1 VAARPDARQTVNV
14 DQLMRRQWTVVGL
27 MVVGYAG
34 YYVCRSDY
42 SVSIPLLIAD
52 LSAHGM
58 ARDAAKIGL
67 GRIASL
73 AVLGYALGKFVSGP
87 LADRA
92 GGRRL
97 FLGGMLGSV
106 ICTIG
111 FALAGTIPIFTL
123 AWIANRLVQSTGWV
137 GMVKLTSKWF
147 SYAQYGTAMG
157 VISVSYLL
165 GDVGARLFMQSLI
178 EHGFGWRGLFCAAAA
193 VLGVLFIIN
202 AIWLR
207 EAPAVAPPDSPDRL
221 DDGRG
226 ILSSLARSPQF
237 WLACVLSLGFTLI
250 RETFNT
256 WTPTFFTEA
265 ASLSPAAAAGASAWF
280 PLLGAASVVIAGVA
294 SDRLGRSG
302 RARIMFVGLLASVGL
317 LLLLAHT
324 RLWPLGLVA
333 ATGFAVL
340 GPYSYLAGATSL
352 DFGGQRSSATTCG
365 IIDGVGYL
373 GGVLAGDSM
382 ARVSVALGWHGA
394 FDVLAGVAFVSA
406 IAALALV
413 LTQASHGY
421 RRPDH
426 YVVPSA
432 R

>member
-1 VAARPDARQTVNV
+1 VAARDDARQTVNV
-14 DQLMRRQWTVVGL
+14 DQLVRRQWTVVGL

-106 ICTIG
+106 VCTIG
-111 FALAGTIPIFTL
+111 FALGGSVPIFTL

-165 GDVGARLFMQSLI
+165 GDVGARLFMESLI
-178 EHGFGWRGLFCAAAA
+178 EHGLGWRGLFLAAAA

-207 EAPAVAPPDSPDRL
+207 EAPEIAPTDSPDV
-221 DDGRG
+221 
-226 ILSSLARSPQF
+226 LSSPFRSPQF

-302 RARIMFVGLLASVGL
+302 RARIMFFGLLASVGL
-317 LLLLAHT
+317 LLLLAHS

-352 DFGGQRSSATTCG
+352 DFGGQRASATTCG

-394 FDVLAGVAFVSA
+394 FDVLAAVAFVSA

-413 LTQASHGY
+413 LIQSSHGY
-421 RRPDH
+421 RRADH
-426 YVVPSA
+426 HVVPSA

>member
-1 VAARPDARQTVNV
+1 
-14 DQLMRRQWTVVGL
+14 

-42 SVSIPLLIAD
+42 SVAIPLLIAD
-52 LSAHGM
+52 LSAHGV
-58 ARDAAKIGL
+58 ARDAAKIDL

-97 FLGGMLGSV
+97 FLGGMFGSMLF
-106 ICTIG
+106 TIG
-111 FALAGTIPIFTL
+111 FALGGSIPIFTL

-165 GDVGARLFMQSLI
+165 GDVGARLFMESLI
-178 EHGFGWRGLFCAAAA
+178 EHGLGWRGLFLSAAA
-193 VLGVLFIIN
+193 VLGVLFVIN

-207 EAPAVAPPDSPDRL
+207 EAPEVPPPDSPGVL
-221 DDGRG
+221 NSF
-226 ILSSLARSPQF
+226 LKSPQF

-256 WTPTFFTEA
+256 WTPTYFTEA
-265 ASLSPAAAAGASAWF
+265 LSLSPAAAAGASAWF
-280 PLLGAASVVIAGVA
+280 PFLGAASVVIAGIA
-294 SDRLGRSG
+294 SDRLGRGG
-302 RARIMFVGLLASVGL
+302 RARIMFFGLLASGGL
-317 LLLLAHT
+317 LLLRAHS
-324 RLWPLGLVA
+324 RLWPIGLVA
-333 ATGFAVL
+333 ATGFTVL

-352 DFGGQRSSATTCG
+352 DFGGQRASATTCG

-382 ARVSVALGWHGA
+382 ARISVALGWHGA
-394 FDVLAGVAFVSA
+394 FDVLAGVAFASA
-406 IAALALV
+406 VAALALV
-413 LTQASHGY
+413 LTREQNGY
-421 RRPDH
+421 RRTDH
-426 YVVPSA
+426 QVVPST

>member
-1 VAARPDARQTVNV
+1 VAVHEAARQTVSV
-14 DQLMRRQWTVVGL
+14 DRHVRRQWTVVGL

-42 SVSIPLLIAD
+42 SVSLPLLIAD

-87 LADRA
+87 LADRV

-97 FLGGMLGSV
+97 FLGGMLGS
-106 ICTIG
+106 ILCTIG
-111 FALAGTIPIFTL
+111 FAAGGGIPIFTL
-123 AWIANRLVQSTGWV
+123 AWIGNRLVQSTGWV

-165 GDVGARLFMQSLI
+165 GDVGARLFMESLI
-178 EHGFGWRGLFCAAAA
+178 EHGFGWRGLFLSAAA
-193 VLGVLFIIN
+193 VLGVLFVIN

-207 EAPAVAPPDSPDRL
+207 EAPEIAPADSPDRL

-226 ILSSLARSPQF
+226 VLSSLFRSQQF

-256 WTPTFFTEA
+256 WTPTYFTEA

-280 PLLGAASVVIAGVA
+280 PLLGACSVVLSGLA
-294 SDRLGRSG
+294 SDLLGRSG
-302 RARIMFVGLLASVGL
+302 RARIMFVGLVASVGL

-324 RLWPLGLVA
+324 HLWPVGLVA
-333 ATGFAVL
+333 ATGFTVL

-352 DFGGQRSSATTCG
+352 DFGGQRASATTCG

-382 ARVSVALGWHGA
+382 ARVSVAFGWHGA
-394 FDVLAGVAFVSA
+394 FDVLAAVAFLTA

-413 LTQASHGY
+413 LSQESHGY
-421 RRPDH
+421 RRADH
-426 YVVPSA
+426 HAVPST